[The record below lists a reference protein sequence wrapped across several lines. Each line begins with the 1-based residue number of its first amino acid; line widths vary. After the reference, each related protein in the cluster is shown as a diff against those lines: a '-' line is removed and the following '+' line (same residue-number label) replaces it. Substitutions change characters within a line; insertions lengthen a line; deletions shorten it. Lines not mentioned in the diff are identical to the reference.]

1 MPIKDP
7 VLRAA
12 YNSEYRKKNAEY
24 LKAQKKIYWAAN
36 SEKFKPGKRIYWAVN
51 RPALTKQKRDKY
63 NMRRSNGTCGH
74 CDSPIFCKS
83 KRCERHFFMGKAN
96 DRIGDS
102 SRWEEIQK
110 LFYSQNQRCYL
121 TGRLLV
127 PGINASLDHIKPQS
141 KNPEL
146 YNKIENIRWCDI
158 DVNKAKNKLSNEEL
172 FKLCEDVLR
181 YKENKI

>member
-1 MPIKDP
+1 MPYKDYYKH
-7 VLRAA
+7 LEHNR
-12 YNSEYRKKNAEY
+12 EYQKKNKETLSA
-24 LKAQKKIYWAAN
+24 KKKIYWAKN
-36 SEKFKPGKRIYWAVN
+36 SERFKPGKKIYWAEN
-51 RPALTKQKRDKY
+51 RAALTKQKRERY
-63 NMRRSNGTCGH
+63 HSRRNNGTCGH
-74 CDSPIFCKS
+74 CDCPIFGKTMM
-83 KRCERHFFMGKAN
+83 CEKHFFMGKAN